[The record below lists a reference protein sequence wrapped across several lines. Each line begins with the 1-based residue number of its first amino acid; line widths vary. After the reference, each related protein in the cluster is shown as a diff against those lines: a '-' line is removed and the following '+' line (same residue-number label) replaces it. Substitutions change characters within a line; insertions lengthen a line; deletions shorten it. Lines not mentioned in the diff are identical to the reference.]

1 MKVKISI
8 PTNLNEIKLSQYQK
22 FLKIVQDNEESDF
35 LNHKMVQIFCG
46 VDLNIV
52 DAMRQKDVEDAVNTI
67 GGLFKQ
73 MPPLQQKFEMNG
85 TTFGF
90 IPNLDD
96 MSSGEYMDL
105 DGYITNWDDMH
116 RAMSVLYRPIKQK
129 LGEKYLIEDYEGTE
143 RYAEQ
148 MKDMPL
154 DVVLG
159 SVVFFWHLGKELLK
173 STMDY
178 LVENP
183 QIATL
188 NKANLEKGGDG
199 ILQSMHLL
207 REMLD
212 DLMKLQN
219 YQLINALPS

>member
-73 MPPLQQKFEMNG
+73 MPQLQQKFEMNG

-116 RAMSVLYRPIKQK
+116 RAMAVLYRPIKQK

-143 RYAEQ
+143 RYAEK

-159 SVVFFWHLGKELLK
+159 SVVFFWHLGRELLK

>member
-105 DGYITNWDDMH
+105 DGYIANWDDMH
-116 RAMSVLYRPIKQK
+116 RAMAVLYRPIKQK

-143 RYAEQ
+143 RYAEK

>member
-116 RAMSVLYRPIKQK
+116 RAMAVLYRPIKQK

-143 RYAEQ
+143 RYAEK

-207 REMLD
+207 REMLE

-219 YQLINALPS
+219 YQLINVLPS

>member
-116 RAMSVLYRPIKQK
+116 RAMAVLYRPIKQK

-143 RYAEQ
+143 RYAEK

-159 SVVFFWHLGKELLK
+159 SVVFFWHLGRELLK

>member
-52 DAMRQKDVEDAVNTI
+52 DAMRQKDVEDAVNII

-116 RAMSVLYRPIKQK
+116 RAMAVLYRPIKQK

-159 SVVFFWHLGKELLK
+159 SVVFFWHLGRELLK

-188 NKANLEKGGDG
+188 NKANLERGGDG

>member
-1 MKVKISI
+1 VT
-8 PTNLNEIKLSQYQK
+8 P
-22 FLKIVQDNEESDF
+22 
-35 LNHKMVQIFCG
+35 
-46 VDLNIV
+46 
-52 DAMRQKDVEDAVNTI
+52 ARARQNAAKA
-67 GGLFKQ
+67 L
-73 MPPLQQKFEMNG
+73 L
-85 TTFGF
+85 
-90 IPNLDD
+90 
-96 MSSGEYMDL
+96 
-105 DGYITNWDDMH
+105 
-116 RAMSVLYRPIKQK
+116 R
-129 LGEKYLIEDYEGTE
+129 LIEDYEGTE
-143 RYAEQ
+143 RYAEK

-159 SVVFFWHLGKELLK
+159 SVVFFWHLGRELLK